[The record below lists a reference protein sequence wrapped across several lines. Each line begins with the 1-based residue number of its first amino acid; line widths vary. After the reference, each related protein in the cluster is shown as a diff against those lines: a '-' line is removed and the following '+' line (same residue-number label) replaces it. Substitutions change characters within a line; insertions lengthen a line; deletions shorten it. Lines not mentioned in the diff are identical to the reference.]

1 MEWLDLLYDI
11 LEVCVIPLLGVLTA
25 YIVKFIK
32 IKSDEITSKNK
43 NELADKYIAML
54 TDTITSCVIAT
65 NQTYV
70 ETLKDKNAFS
80 VEAQQEAFHKTY
92 EAVINSLTEDAKA
105 QLATITTDLTTYI
118 TEMIEAKV
126 NEQKKEG

>member
-1 MEWLDLLYDI
+1 MDITYLNELFKLCIVPILGALATFIAFWIKAKTKELQSKTDDEKLQSCLSI
-11 LEVCVIPLLGVLTA
+11 LE
-25 YIVKFIK
+25 
-32 IKSDEITSKNK
+32 ITVTN
-43 NELADKYIAML
+43 A
-54 TDTITSCVIAT
+54 VIAT

-70 ETLKDKNAFS
+70 ESLKDKNAFS
-80 VEAQQEAFHKTY
+80 VEAQQEAFSKTY
-92 EAVINSLTEDAKA
+92 DAVINSLTEDAKA